1 MNLGTEIIKKIRSS
15 FGFVIFFSFLTTSS
29 NYSQIDYNMSLSNG
43 AVINNNVIE
52 FDVLIKGINTN
63 FNLTSYQCS
72 FLFNN
77 EISNGGQLSFTY
89 IDGTCEL
96 NNLPA
101 YGVGINN
108 TDGEQ
113 KLTFASMA
121 GSDLIPNYE
130 VRVGRFR
137 LQNTT
142 SFSNVDPNIRWNFS
156 GYVSTILT
164 GDQFQNIT
172 VPVNHTTNL
181 TLDGSGTNSLNPA
194 EYKLLQNYPNPFNP
208 NTTIAFTLP
217 TEGNATLAI
226 YNVLG
231 QRIKEVVNDHLKAGI
246 HTVDFS
252 GKDLSTG
259 IYYCKLEVENKY
271 SQIIKMVLLK

>member
-1 MNLGTEIIKKIRSS
+1 MKLGTDIIKTIKSS
-15 FGFVIFFSFLTTSS
+15 FSFVILLSFLAASLC
-29 NYSQIDYNMSLSNG
+29 YSQIDYNMSLSNG
-43 AVINNNVIE
+43 AIINNNVIE
-52 FDVLIKGINTN
+52 FDVLIKGINNN

-89 IDGTCEL
+89 IEGTCEL

-101 YGVGINN
+101 YGIGINN

-121 GSDLIPNYE
+121 GSDLITNNE

-142 SFSNVDPNIRWNFS
+142 PFSNVDPNIRWNFS

-172 VPVNHTTNL
+172 VPVNHTSNL
-181 TLDGSGTNSLNPA
+181 TLDGSSSNSSHPV

-208 NTTIAFTLP
+208 NTTISFALP

-226 YNVLG
+226 YNALG
-231 QRIKEVVNDHLKAGI
+231 QRIDEVVNEHLKAGI
-246 HTVDFS
+246 HKVDFS

-259 IYYCKLEVENKY
+259 IYYCKLDVENKY